1 MRPRPTIV
9 PPTIG
14 SYRDP
19 LTIYSERLDL
29 VAERFEVRAR
39 GKARRSRLYAAIGAV
54 LVVAFGVWGFGMET
68 NTRTAT
74 WHPIVR
80 NVTVDIIRR

>member
-1 MRPRPTIV
+1 MSPRPTIV

-14 SYRDP
+14 RHRDP
-19 LTIYSERLDL
+19 LTLYSERLDL
-29 VAERFEVRAR
+29 VAENFEVRAR
-39 GKARRSRLYAAIGAV
+39 SKVLRSRLYAAIGAV

-68 NTRTAT
+68 NTRNAT

-80 NVTVDIIRR
+80 TVTVDIVRH

>member
-29 VAERFEVRAR
+29 AAERFEVRAR
-39 GKARRSRLYAAIGAV
+39 GNARRSRLYAALGAV

-74 WHPIVR
+74 WHPVVR
-80 NVTVDIIRR
+80 TVTVDITPR